1 MTTKSNNKETKIKDI
16 FNKIQTGVTNII
28 ESGEY
33 AKFLKFSKNFHS
45 YSFNNIVLIYSQMPN
60 ATKVAGFKTWQSM
73 GRKLKYGSKGI
84 QIIYP
89 IKRKYELLKVK
100 IAY

>member
-45 YSFNNIVLIYSQMPN
+45 YSFNNIVLIYSQCPM
-60 ATKVAGFKTWQSM
+60 QQ
-73 GRKLKYGSKGI
+73 RLLDLKLGKAW
-84 QIIYP
+84 
-89 IKRKYELLKVK
+89 EEN
-100 IAY
+100 

>member
-33 AKFLKFSKNFHS
+33 AKFLKFRKKIKIWIKRNT
-45 YSFNNIVLIYSQMPN
+45 NNIPY
-60 ATKVAGFKTWQSM
+60 
-73 GRKLKYGSKGI
+73 
-84 QIIYP
+84 
-89 IKRKYELLKVK
+89 
-100 IAY
+100 

>member
-33 AKFLKFSKNFHS
+33 AKFFIH
-45 YSFNNIVLIYSQMPN
+45 IVLIILFLYILKCQM
-60 ATKVAGFKTWQSM
+60 QQ
-73 GRKLKYGSKGI
+73 RLLDLKLGKAW
-84 QIIYP
+84 
-89 IKRKYELLKVK
+89 EEN
-100 IAY
+100 